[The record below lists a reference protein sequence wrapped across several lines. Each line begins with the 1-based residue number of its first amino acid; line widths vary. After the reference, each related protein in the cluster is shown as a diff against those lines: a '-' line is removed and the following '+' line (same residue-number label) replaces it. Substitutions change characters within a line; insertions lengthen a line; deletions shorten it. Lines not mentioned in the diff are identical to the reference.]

1 MAKVMLKNV
10 RISFVKVFEAESF
23 GGGEPKFSTQIILDK
38 ESDNVEKLEKAI
50 LEAAKEKFASKIKGD
65 KISASLKTPL
75 RDGDIERE
83 DYPEIYAGKL
93 FANAT
98 SKRRPL
104 VINADK
110 TPLTADDDV
119 IYSGC
124 YANVSV
130 DTYPFDVSSN
140 KGVALGLNGLQFAGH
155 GEPLAGNGVSI
166 EDFEE
171 VEVEEDE
178 AEFF

>member
-1 MAKVMLKNV
+1 MAKVMLKKV

-65 KISASLKTPL
+65 KIPASLKTPL

-83 DYPEIYAGKL
+83 DYPEIYGGKL
-93 FANAT
+93 FANAN

-110 TPLTADDDV
+110 TPLTIDDSDV

-130 DTYPFDVSSN
+130 NTYPFDISGN

-155 GEPLAGNGVSI
+155 GEPLSSGVNI

-171 VEVEEDE
+171 VEVEDDE
-178 AEFF
+178 TEFI